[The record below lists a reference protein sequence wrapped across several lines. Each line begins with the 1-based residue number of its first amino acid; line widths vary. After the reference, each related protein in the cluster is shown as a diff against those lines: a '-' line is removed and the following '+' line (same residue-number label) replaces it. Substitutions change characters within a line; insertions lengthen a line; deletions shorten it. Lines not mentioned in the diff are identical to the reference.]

1 MSLLIFQYFNNSL
14 KEGTQGAHSN
24 EKTTF
29 GDINGNDEITSNF
42 QKDFIRNNLKE
53 DTLYQ

>member
-14 KEGTQGAHSN
+14 KEGTQGARSN

-29 GDINGNDEITSNF
+29 GDISGNDEITSNF
-42 QKDFIRNNLKE
+42 QKDFIISSE
-53 DTLYQ
+53 TT